1 MFRPDNLQRLKKED
15 FDLVIIG
22 GGITGAGIALDAA
35 SRGIKTAL
43 IEMQDFAAGTS
54 SRSTK
59 LIHGGLR
66 YLKQLEFGL
75 VREVGLER
83 AIVHKNAPHLVIP
96 GKMLLPLVKGGS
108 MTKTAASVG
117 IYIYDYLAGVK
128 KVERRRMLNKE
139 KALEKLPFL
148 PKENLLGAVEYTE
161 YRTDDAR
168 LTIEI
173 IKTAYKLGAIPVNYI
188 KADSFIYEN
197 GKITG
202 VNALDRNT
210 GEIIPIKTKEII
222 NAAGPW
228 SDELRKSDNSLKG
241 KHLKLSKGVHIVVP
255 HYKFP
260 IKQSL
265 YFDVLNDKGRM
276 VFAIPRERITYIGT
290 TDTFYNGE
298 ISEPGVTRQDVD
310 YILGAINQM
319 FPTLNLKVS
328 DVESTWSGLR
338 PLIYEEGKSA
348 SELSRKDEIFYSDTG
363 LITITGGKLTGY
375 RKMAEKVVDVVNKRL
390 SEKNI
395 LPFKKCYTDQIT
407 ISGGDFESQ
416 SQIYEF
422 IDEKIGE
429 CRQIP
434 FLRETIY
441 EMGWKYGKNLS
452 IIIDKAYHIFSE
464 NRDHINPILEA
475 EIWYSIHY
483 ESAFSLTDYFTR
495 RAGYLY
501 FNRPLIAQIREEVE
515 EYFSKYLN
523 WSSDRLRVEKE
534 DLDWH
539 IVNVLNFANQ
549 S

>member
-139 KALEKLPFL
+139 QALEKLPFL
-148 PKENLLGAVEYTE
+148 PKETLLGAVEYTE

-290 TDTFYNGE
+290 TDTFYSGE
-298 ISEPGVTRQDVD
+298 ISEPGVTKQDVD

-475 EIWYSIHY
+475 EIWYSIHF

-539 IVNVLNFANQ
+539 IVNVLNFAN
-549 S
+549 

>member
-139 KALEKLPFL
+139 QALEKLPFL
-148 PKENLLGAVEYTE
+148 PKETLLGAVEYTE

-290 TDTFYNGE
+290 TDTFYSGE
-298 ISEPGVTRQDVD
+298 ISEPGVTKQDVD

-475 EIWYSIHY
+475 EIWYSIHF

>member
-1 MFRPDNLQRLKKED
+1 MFRTDNLQRLKKED

-139 KALEKLPFL
+139 QALEKLPFL